1 MWDEKTVENIAPTNS
16 VRTPYELRT
25 NWLLKNWTPTNSE
38 ELARE
43 KLGSGSFYKIS
54 TWKYG
59 GFACG
64 LAFFFA

>member
-16 VRTPYELRT
+16 VRTPYELT
-25 NWLLKNWTPTNSE
+25 VEKLNSE

-54 TWKYG
+54 T
-59 GFACG
+59 
-64 LAFFFA
+64 